1 MGPTEPQAAGWPA
14 IAAGDDTLIAAPTGS
29 GKTLAAF
36 LVAIDRLLREHRDA
50 VGTRAA
56 DGGSAAADDIEVVYI
71 SPLKAL
77 AADIEQNLQKPL
89 GEIRATARELGLDV
103 PELRVLLRTGD

>member
-1 MGPTEPQAAGWPA
+1 MGPTEPQAAGWPS
-14 IAAGDDTLIAAPTGS
+14 IAAVHVTRIAAPNGS
-29 GKTLAAF
+29 GKTVAAF
-36 LVAIDRLLREHRDA
+36 LDAIDRLQREHRDA

-56 DGGSAAADDIEVVYI
+56 DGGSAAADDIEVVYV

-89 GEIRATARELGLDV
+89 GEIRATAREL
-103 PELRVLLRTGD
+103 